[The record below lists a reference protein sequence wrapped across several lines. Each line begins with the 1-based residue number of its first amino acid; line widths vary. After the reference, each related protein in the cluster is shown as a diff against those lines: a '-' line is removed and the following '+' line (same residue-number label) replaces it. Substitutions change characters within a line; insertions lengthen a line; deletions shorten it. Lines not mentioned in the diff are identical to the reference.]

1 MTTQFSRSKKTLSL
15 AYPPTTQRYALRSS
29 LWLAMLL
36 SGCSLSQEQPKIVID
51 KLVPTAQHE
60 TSAKPIPAKTTIQVP
75 LSANTVFRLLA
86 AETLAAKG
94 MPEPAAHVYLDLVT
108 DQPDQAI
115 AQRAYELATQSSDR
129 KLLEAA
135 TLANTKANPEF
146 IESWQVQIL
155 LALKAGNTDTALRNW
170 QTFFSKSRSS
180 GVSEKEI
187 FLSAA
192 TLGQEGLDPDVLE
205 KFGAGVVVL
214 HPDSYMALLMQ
225 VVFAVNAERWQKGF
239 DLLWQGL
246 KKYPDQ
252 AEIAQLVASMLARQP
267 NDQGITW
274 LLSYIERHPN
284 ELGIREQLARALVAN
299 KNLEAAKQQFLAIQ
313 TLKPS
318 PTIQMSLGLIEL
330 ELNNPSEA
338 EKWIRPLLEL
348 NALKEMASYYLAQC
362 LLLQGQKEAALE
374 LWSQVRGDD
383 YGLDAL
389 IWRTQTLFD
398 LDRKT
403 EAFDLFKTF
412 EPDNDHDYARWIR
425 AQVRLSLLADLSA
438 QALRILDL
446 AITQKP
452 EMGDIWRDRANLRY
466 DQGDH
471 KGFEA
476 DMRKALTINDQDAE
490 AMNALGYFLTDTN
503 QSLPEARK
511 LLEKAN
517 EISPNKHHIM
527 DSLGWLAFHE
537 GKLEQAQTLLENAYQ
552 LQADSEIL
560 FHWLK
565 TLLAQ
570 KALEKARDLAT
581 TEGVKYPQDKNLQQ
595 LIQQIPKAN

>member
-1 MTTQFSRSKKTLSL
+1 MTTEFSRSRKTLSL
-15 AYPPTTQRYALRSS
+15 AYPPTTQRFALRSS

-51 KLVPTAQHE
+51 KLVPTAQE
-60 TSAKPIPAKTTIQVP
+60 VTNTKPTPKTIQAP

-94 MPEPAAHVYLDLVT
+94 MPEPAAHVYLDLVQ

-129 KLLEAA
+129 KLLEMA

-155 LALKAGNTDTALRNW
+155 LALKAGDLDSALRNW
-170 QTFFSKSRSS
+170 QAFFSKSRTS

-192 TLGQEGLDPDVLE
+192 TLGQEGIDPDVLG
-205 KFGAGVVVL
+205 KFGAGIVEQ
-214 HPDSYMALLMQ
+214 HPNSPMALLMQ
-225 VVFAVNAERWQKGF
+225 VVFAVNAERWQTGF

-246 KKYPDQ
+246 EKHPDQ
-252 AEIAQLVASMLARQP
+252 SEIAQLLASMLARQP
-267 NDQGITW
+267 NDKGISW
-274 LLSYIERHPN
+274 LLGYTERHPN
-284 ELGIREQLARALVAN
+284 ELSIREQLARALVAD
-299 KNLEAAKQQFLAIQ
+299 KKLEEAKQQFLAIQ
-313 TLKPS
+313 NIKPS

-330 ELNNPSEA
+330 ELNDPIEA
-338 EKWIRPLLEL
+338 EKWIRPLLEQI
-348 NALKEMASYYLAQC
+348 ALREMASYYLAQA
-362 LLLQGQKEAALE
+362 LLLQGQKETAIE
-374 LWSQVRGDD
+374 LWSQIRGGD

-398 LDRKT
+398 LNRKT
-403 EAFDLFKTF
+403 EAFDSLKNF

-425 AQVRLSLLADLSA
+425 AQVRLSLLADLST
-438 QALRILDL
+438 QAISILDM
-446 AITQKP
+446 AIAQKP
-452 EMGDIWRDRANLRY
+452 EMGDLWRDRANLRY
-466 DQGDH
+466 DQGDV
-471 KGFEA
+471 KGFES
-476 DMRKALTINDQDAE
+476 DMRHALSINDQDAE

-503 QSLPEARK
+503 RSLAEARN

-517 EISPNKHHIM
+517 QLTPNKHHII

-537 GKLEQAQTLLENAYQ
+537 GKLELAQSLLEQAYQ

-560 FHWLK
+560 THWLT

-570 KALEKARDLAT
+570 KALDKARNLAT
-581 TEGVKYPQDKNLQQ
+581 TEGVKYPQDKKLQQ
-595 LIQQIPKAN
+595 LIQQIPKGN